1 MGWVFT
7 TGKINLNLF
16 LPRLTAGSEWLH
28 QGDPSETSTEGPKL
42 NPKSRPVEQLVLF
55 NPCHCGQLLTGTPM
69 FFSPTFSKPHVVL
82 LECPG
87 GALQHRRDRKH
98 KLRVPIL
105 QSARETACA
114 SAPFDTFWG
123 YSLPMYVQDVAG
135 APRRR
140 W

>member
-1 MGWVFT
+1 
-7 TGKINLNLF
+7 
-16 LPRLTAGSEWLH
+16 
-28 QGDPSETSTEGPKL
+28 
-42 NPKSRPVEQLVLF
+42 
-55 NPCHCGQLLTGTPM
+55 M

-114 SAPFDTFWG
+114 SAPFDAFWG
-123 YSLPMYVQDVAG
+123 HSLPMYVQDVAG